1 MSDPN
6 TGHRHRQYV
15 MLGGGVATLLA
26 VTAGGMFL
34 FDASD
39 APTAL
44 GKKLQT
50 VQISQPGSVSDKDE
64 WRAQQAQKEKS
75 NETMIGELRAAIKQQ
90 ADEGKKITKELDE
103 IKNAR
108 LPNAAALDR
117 AMLGTAL
124 PTSQAQTT
132 PAQYPTPVAGSQGQ
146 RTLMPPT
153 LTQPGRSAANSP
165 GGVRPALLLNQ
176 PIVPPG
182 QSPLREVEIIA
193 FNRTGSKPG
202 AGNTPGSGDPVVLGF
217 PVSEKARQYSTP
229 RTEGGTGSDFITAG
243 SFVRVAM
250 LNGIDAPTG
259 GQAQGNP
266 LPVAFHVL
274 DVANLPNQ
282 YKLDIKDCRII
293 GAAWG
298 DLSSERTMIRTESMS
313 CVLADGQSIEM
324 QIKGQAIGED
334 GKAGLR
340 SRLVSKQG
348 AMLAN
353 ALFGGALA
361 GIGKAFQQAATT
373 TTTSGLGTTQVVD
386 PTQVARNALGGGVGT
401 AGNLLAEYYLKA
413 ADKLFPVLETD
424 GGRVIELLITKGVP
438 YPGKTTPSTRPLLSR
453 GMSTSGAPDDE

>member
-1 MSDPN
+1 M
-6 TGHRHRQYV
+6 
-15 MLGGGVATLLA
+15 
-26 VTAGGMFL
+26 
-34 FDASD
+34 
-39 APTAL
+39 
-44 GKKLQT
+44 
-50 VQISQPGSVSDKDE
+50 
-64 WRAQQAQKEKS
+64 
-75 NETMIGELRAAIKQQ
+75 
-90 ADEGKKITKELDE
+90 
-103 IKNAR
+103 
-108 LPNAAALDR
+108 
-117 AMLGTAL
+117 
-124 PTSQAQTT
+124 
-132 PAQYPTPVAGSQGQ
+132 
-146 RTLMPPT
+146 
-153 LTQPGRSAANSP
+153 
-165 GGVRPALLLNQ
+165 
-176 PIVPPG
+176 
-182 QSPLREVEIIA
+182 
-193 FNRTGSKPG
+193 
-202 AGNTPGSGDPVVLGF
+202 
-217 PVSEKARQYSTP
+217 
-229 RTEGGTGSDFITAG
+229 
-243 SFVRVAM
+243 
-250 LNGIDAPTG
+250 
-259 GQAQGNP
+259 
-266 LPVAFHVL
+266 
-274 DVANLPNQ
+274 ANLLNQ

-361 GIGKAFQQAATT
+361 GIGKAFQQAAMT

-386 PTQVARNALGGGVGT
+386 PTQVARSALGGGVGT

>member
-6 TGHRHRQYV
+6 TRHRHRQYV
-15 MLGGGVATLLA
+15 MLGGGVATVLA
-26 VTAGGMFL
+26 VTVGGMFL
-34 FDASD
+34 FDSSD
-39 APTAL
+39 APTAVS
-44 GKKLQT
+44 KKLQT

-64 WRAQQAQKEKS
+64 WRALQAQKEKS
-75 NETMIGELRAAIKQQ
+75 NEVMIGELRLAVKLQ
-90 ADEGKKITKELDE
+90 AEEGKKLTKELEE
-103 IKNAR
+103 IKTAK
-108 LPNAAALDR
+108 LAKPSLDS
-117 AMLGTAL
+117 AILGSPL
-124 PTSQAQTT
+124 PTSPPQLAQAQRALTP
-132 PAQYPTPVAGSQGQ
+132 PAQPGQ
-146 RTLMPPT
+146 RTLTPPT
-153 LTQPGRSAANSP
+153 LMANA
-165 GGVRPALLLNQ
+165 RPITLLNQ
-176 PIVPPG
+176 PIGPVV
-182 QSPLREVEIIA
+182 QAPLREVEIIQ
-193 FNRTGSKPG
+193 FNRSGAKPG
-202 AGNTPGSGDPVVLGF
+202 TTGNLSSGDPVLLGF
-217 PVSEKARQYSTP
+217 PVSEKAKQYSVP
-229 RTEGGTGSDFITAG
+229 RSEGGAGSDFITAG

-313 CVLADGQSIEM
+313 CVLADGQSLEM

-353 ALFGGALA
+353 ALFGGALS

-373 TTTSGLGTTQVVD
+373 TTTSGLGTLQVVD
-386 PTQVARNALGGGVGT
+386 PTQVAKSALGGGVGT

-424 GGRVIELLITKGVP
+424 GGRVIEILITKGVA
-438 YPGKTTPSTRPLLSR
+438 YPGKTAPNTRPLLSR
-453 GMSTSGAPDDE
+453 GMSTSGESDDE